1 MRLES
6 LKAWNIIG
14 AAKVDLLSML
24 VDQIMNLIEKL
35 WARFGRQAIK
45 FCTVGGASVILGSA
59 LLYALT
65 EYGHIWYLYS
75 NWAAAILGQLFAF
88 MGYKYWAFT
97 LAKGRAAYSF
107 GKQFVIHWTVWGMGL
122 AISTIVIYSLTTYGH
137 VWYIFSSWVA
147 TAVSGT
153 SNFLSHRY
161 WTYMPDKTSL

>member
-1 MRLES
+1 LRLES

-107 GKQFVIHWTVWGMGL
+107 GKQFVIHWTVWGIGL
-122 AISTIVIYSLTTYGH
+122 AISTIVIFSLTTYGH

>member
-1 MRLES
+1 
-6 LKAWNIIG
+6 
-14 AAKVDLLSML
+14 
-24 VDQIMNLIEKL
+24 MNLIEDL

-45 FCTVGGASVILGSA
+45 FCMVGGASVIFGSA

-75 NWAAAILGQLFAF
+75 SWAAAIVGQLFAF
-88 MGYKYWAFT
+88 LGYKYWAFT

-122 AISTIVIYSLTTYGH
+122 IISTVVIYSLTTYGH

-147 TAVSGT
+147 TAMSGT

>member
-1 MRLES
+1 
-6 LKAWNIIG
+6 
-14 AAKVDLLSML
+14 ML
-24 VDQIMNLIEKL
+24 VEQIMNSIEKL
-35 WARFGRQAIK
+35 WSRFGIQAIK

-88 MGYKYWAFT
+88 LGYKYWAFT

-122 AISTIVIYSLTTYGH
+122 AISTIIIYSLTNYGH